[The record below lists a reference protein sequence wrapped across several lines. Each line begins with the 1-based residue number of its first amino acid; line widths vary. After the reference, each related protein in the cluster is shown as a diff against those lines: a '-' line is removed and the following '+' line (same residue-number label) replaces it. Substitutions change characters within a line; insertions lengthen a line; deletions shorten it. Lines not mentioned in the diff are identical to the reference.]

1 MWADDGERKRRY
13 LRALLRGVK
22 CEAGA
27 EWLQPSTA
35 QWVAMWD
42 LLLAEVSVVVDGTG
56 WMGNNGRS
64 SR

>member
-1 MWADDGERKRRY
+1 MWADDGERGRRY

-35 QWVAMWD
+35 QWVGMWD
-42 LLLAEVSVVVDGTG
+42 LLLAEVWVALG
-56 WMGNNGRS
+56 
-64 SR
+64 SRERMD